1 MPFSTEVTEV
11 SEVCT
16 YPTKLLGETNKT
28 KARSV
33 AGLIPIYFFIK
44 KNFKSKWSIHSSL
57 WAYSALQGISAKN
70 SKYLSA
76 NSSQIC
82 PWDIINF
89 EECNVHV
96 TNGTNRGDV
105 CFCFCFLDITKA
117 LMNLKWLIWAH
128 LVTITIILLLI
139 AFVSLGL
146 ILMLSKRH
154 RKTAR
159 HGRHSCP
166 VRVCDKGKVILFSGD
181 HSPRMKKKT
190 LFLYIVAMKIII
202 KVSFQVRLASFG
214 FSCRNNSLFDKYLF
228 FM

>member
-1 MPFSTEVTEV
+1 M
-11 SEVCT
+11 
-16 YPTKLLGETNKT
+16 
-28 KARSV
+28 
-33 AGLIPIYFFIK
+33 
-44 KNFKSKWSIHSSL
+44 
-57 WAYSALQGISAKN
+57 
-70 SKYLSA
+70 
-76 NSSQIC
+76 
-82 PWDIINF
+82 
-89 EECNVHV
+89 HV

-166 VRVCDKGKVILFSGD
+166 VRVCDKGKVILFLGD
-181 HSPRMKKKT
+181 RSPRMKKKKT

-202 KVSFQVRLASFG
+202 
-214 FSCRNNSLFDKYLF
+214 
-228 FM
+228 

>member
-1 MPFSTEVTEV
+1 M
-11 SEVCT
+11 
-16 YPTKLLGETNKT
+16 
-28 KARSV
+28 
-33 AGLIPIYFFIK
+33 
-44 KNFKSKWSIHSSL
+44 
-57 WAYSALQGISAKN
+57 
-70 SKYLSA
+70 
-76 NSSQIC
+76 
-82 PWDIINF
+82 
-89 EECNVHV
+89 HV

-166 VRVCDKGKVILFSGD
+166 VRVCDKGKVILFLGD
-181 HSPRMKKKT
+181 HSPRMKKKKNSVP
-190 LFLYIVAMKIII
+190 LHSCNENYHLSLLSSSSCFVWVFL
-202 KVSFQVRLASFG
+202 
-214 FSCRNNSLFDKYLF
+214 
-228 FM
+228 

>member
-1 MPFSTEVTEV
+1 M
-11 SEVCT
+11 
-16 YPTKLLGETNKT
+16 
-28 KARSV
+28 
-33 AGLIPIYFFIK
+33 
-44 KNFKSKWSIHSSL
+44 
-57 WAYSALQGISAKN
+57 
-70 SKYLSA
+70 
-76 NSSQIC
+76 
-82 PWDIINF
+82 
-89 EECNVHV
+89 HV

-105 CFCFCFLDITKA
+105 CFCFCFCFLDITKA
-117 LMNLKWLIWAH
+117 LMNLKWLIWVH

>member
-16 YPTKLLGETNKT
+16 YPTKLLGETNKA

-181 HSPRMKKKT
+181 HSPRMKKNSVP
-190 LFLYIVAMKIII
+190 LHSCNENYHLSLLSSSSCFVWVFL
-202 KVSFQVRLASFG
+202 
-214 FSCRNNSLFDKYLF
+214 
-228 FM
+228 